1 MSDVGFADVEIGDGI
16 TTAGRTVTEAD
27 VANFAGVSGDFNELH
42 LNAERMADSS
52 FGERIAHGALV
63 FSLMTG
69 LLWQARDEREDVV
82 AFYGVDRLRFV
93 DPVFVGDTIHVE
105 TEVVDT
111 EPKEHPVANGVVRY
125 ATDVIDQ
132 DGEVVLSCELLS
144 LLR

>member
-1 MSDVGFADVEIGDGI
+1 MGFADVEIGDGI

-42 LNAERMADSS
+42 LNAERMTDSS

-93 DPVFVGDTIHVE
+93 GPVFVGDTIHVE
-105 TEVVDT
+105 TEVVGA

>member
-93 DPVFVGDTIHVE
+93 GPVFVGDTIHVE